1 MRNIAG
7 IFIKK
12 NTISENLL
20 SCFFHSAFFFVL
32 LTVLNILFYTMTI
45 VEYENENEQLLL
57 LNDFYTQLN
66 ETHQDLYTY
75 AFSGDIQL
83 YHVLLNEQ
91 ESLSDE
97 RKNAKSVPLP
107 RKSHSSSSVPIT
119 VQCTYNP

>member
-20 SCFFHSAFFFVL
+20 SYFFHSAFFFVL

-45 VEYENENEQLLL
+45 VQYENENEQLLL

-83 YHVLLNEQ
+83 YHVLQNGMIIVM
-91 ESLSDE
+91 
-97 RKNAKSVPLP
+97 K
-107 RKSHSSSSVPIT
+107 
-119 VQCTYNP
+119 